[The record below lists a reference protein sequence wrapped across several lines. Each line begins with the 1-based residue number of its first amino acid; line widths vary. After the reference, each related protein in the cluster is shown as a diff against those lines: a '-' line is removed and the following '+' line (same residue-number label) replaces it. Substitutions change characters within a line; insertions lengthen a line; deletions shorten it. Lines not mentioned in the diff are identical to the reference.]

1 MTAVDERRMAE
12 AAEFFENF
20 EPPEGFKVELLR
32 GEIVMMAGP
41 DWVHNTIVQSVQDQ
55 IPSDRWH
62 RVQTQDVA
70 IPGETSEPQP
80 DLVVV
85 ERGAFK
91 GPGRLVP
98 APVVTMVVEVVSKSS
113 ADRDYKLKRSM
124 YAAGRIPAYL
134 ILDPFTARCVL
145 LTDPAGAG
153 DDADYRGQHTSKFGE
168 PVWIEALE
176 LSLDTTDF
184 QRLS

>member
-12 AAEFFENF
+12 ATEFFENF
-20 EPPEGFKVELLR
+20 EAPEGFKVELLR
-32 GEIVMMAGP
+32 GQIIMMAGP
-41 DWVHNTIVQSVQDQ
+41 DWVHNTIVQSIQDQ
-55 IPSDRWH
+55 ISFERWH

-70 IPGETSEPQP
+70 IPGEASEPQP

-98 APVVTMVVEVVSKSS
+98 APAVTMVVEVVSKYS

-134 ILDPFTARCVL
+134 IVDPFTAQCVL
-145 LTDPAGAG
+145 LTNPVGAG
-153 DDADYRGQHTSKFGE
+153 DEADYRTQDTSKFGE
-168 PVWIEALE
+168 PVRIEALD
-176 LSLDTTDF
+176 LSLETGDF
-184 QRLS
+184 QPLS